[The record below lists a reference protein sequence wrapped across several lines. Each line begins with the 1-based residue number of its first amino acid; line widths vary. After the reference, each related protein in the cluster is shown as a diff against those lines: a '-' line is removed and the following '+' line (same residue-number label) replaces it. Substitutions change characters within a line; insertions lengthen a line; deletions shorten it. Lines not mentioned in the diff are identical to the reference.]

1 MTRFFE
7 HKRPDQDTITTQLHR
22 THLFTSNHPTL
33 TQIVR
38 RNDVITDLYALG
50 AETERSTEQRR
61 IYPNTVYGHAP
72 PQNTR
77 PLTYSNPSQSR
88 ASNRSKHHTT
98 TTSCPPLAMDQNSR
112 EHTTSYSKTKSQR
125 TMKTTKRYDK
135 QTKTFRRPPKYSL
148 DKQHNQFIIAQ
159 DKQ

>member
-50 AETERSTEQRR
+50 TETERSTEQRR

-72 PQNTR
+72 PQNAQ
-77 PLTYSNPSQSR
+77 PLTYFEPFTEQSFKR
-88 ASNRSKHHTT
+88 IKAPYHNDIVSTFGHGPK
-98 TTSCPPLAMDQNSR
+98 Q
-112 EHTTSYSKTKSQR
+112 QR
-125 TMKTTKRYDK
+125 TYHVILENQITAYYEDDEAL
-135 QTKTFRRPPKYSL
+135 RPA
-148 DKQHNQFIIAQ
+148 D
-159 DKQ
+159 

>member
-72 PQNTR
+72 PQNAR
-77 PLTYSNPSQSR
+77 PLTYFKPFTEQSFKQIK
-88 ASNRSKHHTT
+88 APYHNDIVSTFGHGPK
-98 TTSCPPLAMDQNSR
+98 Q
-112 EHTTSYSKTKSQR
+112 QR
-125 TMKTTKRYDK
+125 TYHVI
-135 QTKTFRRPPKYSL
+135 L
-148 DKQHNQFIIAQ
+148 ENQITAYYEDDEALRQ
-159 DKQ
+159 AD